1 MEIDLF
7 IFHYLPQQL
16 PFSKLSL
23 SLSPLRVSAACNFP
37 KQQEQWN
44 KIDVFFY
51 IFTVSQSYCITAV
64 TMATPCCFFDLCIGF
79 IW

>member
-23 SLSPLRVSAACNFP
+23 SLSPLRVSAACNFT

-44 KIDVFFY
+44 KIDVFFFFLY
-51 IFTVSQSYCITAV
+51 FHCFTKLLHYSSDNGYS
-64 TMATPCCFFDLCIGF
+64 MLFF
-79 IW
+79 